1 MADGSDYRGGISP
14 SAYNMYIVHIHIIRV
29 LHFPLAAKLIKSHYR
44 WACLPKKT
52 NWYFD
57 LIIEIIYHET
67 NIIGFNFIISIKIE
81 MTNNIKCRDKGP
93 RLYIGPWTLA
103 EDVDWSE
110 NE

>member
-1 MADGSDYRGGISP
+1 MVVYRPIMVGFRL
-14 SAYNMYIVHIHIIRV
+14 SASCQTNKVS
-29 LHFPLAAKLIKSHYR
+29 LSLS
-44 WACLPKKT
+44 CLPKKT
-52 NWYFD
+52 NWYID
-57 LIIEIIYHET
+57 LMVEIIYHET
-67 NIIGFNFIISIKIE
+67 NIIGFNFIISIIIE